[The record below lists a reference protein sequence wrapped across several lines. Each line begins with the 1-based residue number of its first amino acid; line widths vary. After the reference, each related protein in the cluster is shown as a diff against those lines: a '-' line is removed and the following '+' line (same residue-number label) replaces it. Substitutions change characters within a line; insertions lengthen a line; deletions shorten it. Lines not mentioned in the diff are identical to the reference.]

1 VSTLDLSLNRLDSFE
16 LQVPKRKNLGGND
29 PLIKVASNSGLGGE
43 KQRDEDMETIPL
55 HFSDGIWQQVDAA
68 FEDQFGHFS
77 HSRQG
82 NNETT
87 LTENIRSDRVY
98 YNKQGMLVV
107 REELKGRFVDG
118 LF

>member
-1 VSTLDLSLNRLDSFE
+1 MNTLDLSLNRLDSFA
-16 LQVPKRKNLGGND
+16 LQAPKHKNLRGND
-29 PLIKVASNSGLGGE
+29 PLIKVASNSSLGEE
-43 KQRDEDMETIPL
+43 KEKDEDLETIPL
-55 HFSDGIWQQVDAA
+55 YFSDGIWQQVDSALG
-68 FEDQFGHFS
+68 DQFVHFS
-77 HSRQG
+77 NSRQS

-87 LTENIRSDRVY
+87 LTENIRRDRVY